1 MSKKSA
7 PALQADIQNDDDLEK
22 FLDRSGLLI
31 LDIYTEWC
39 GPCIGMVGTLRKL
52 KLQYSDDLHFAIVK
66 AEGVTAFHRFAR
78 KSEPTWLFVNEGKAV
93 NILFGI
99 NVPALMQ
106 IVTHELTLLGNKRR
120 PLYEL
125 HEFLPIEEKRK
136 KVKED
141 LRAQAEAKEHGEE
154 ERKRLEYLTYV
165 TDTIM
170 DSLPDMGVTICG
182 PQVNREAFKKMQTPA
197 DKLKIQCKDRTM
209 ASMTKEHFTKI
220 LSLFCTNIPTEDV
233 IDQMIDKKLLM
244 CFWKVPDEGNNIA
257 VILTKFA
264 HDLMLPHV
272 VLNEETNEE
281 EELPAILE
289 TTDYK
294 VEVQLEDWEETL
306 DEPEDDNFAKLKSLI
321 ALPSVTGDIEE
332 EEAETEEDEM
342 EATAAES
349 TLDMP
354 GLDLGLNLDLE
365 ENEEE
370 EEEPEKVEV
379 APKKRTRKKIVRV
392 NPIWVPN
399 NHRTHAALIYLYF
412 RSATISFLPPDPK
425 PEPPHVIMAFDT
437 YKKRDLIAHAERNK
451 QDVPLYGFFTS
462 DDPEDAKF
470 IASSDAKYA
479 TLPHTP
485 TDKLVFKVNKA
496 TSNTMLS
503 LVTYGPSYISPNPI
517 IGRDEAKKFF
527 PEGYIP
533 ADLEQVEIPEEK
545 TKPTKVK
552 QQTKTKTKK
561 EERKYSP
568 SPAMQE
574 SDQAAGGIETGPTVQ
589 TSASSSNLGPQTS
602 RLSPNVTKP
611 PATAQ
616 SETDDAA
623 AAG

>member
-1 MSKKSA
+1 MAKKLA
-7 PALQADIQNDDDLEK
+7 PALQVDIQNDDDLEK
-22 FLDRSGLLI
+22 FLDRSGLII
-31 LDIYTEWC
+31 LDIYSEWC
-39 GPCIGMVGTLRKL
+39 GPCVGMVGTLRKL
-52 KLQYSDDLHFAIVK
+52 KLQNPDELHFAIVK
-66 AEGVTAFHRFAR
+66 SEGVTPFHRFAR
-78 KSEPTWLFVNEGKAV
+78 KSEPTWLFVNEGKAT
-93 NILFGI
+93 NILFGV
-99 NVPALMQ
+99 NVPAFLQ
-106 IVTHELTLLGNKRR
+106 IITHELALLGNKRR

-141 LRAQAEAKEHGEE
+141 LSAQAKAKEHGEE

-209 ASMTKEHFTKI
+209 ASMTKEHFTEI

-233 IDQMIDKKLLM
+233 IDQMVDRKLLM
-244 CFWKVPDEGNNIA
+244 CFWKVPDEDNNIA
-257 VILTKFA
+257 VILSKFGN
-264 HDLMLPHV
+264 DLMLPHF

-281 EELPAILE
+281 EEIPPILE

-294 VEVQLEDWEETL
+294 LEIELEDWEETL
-306 DEPEDDNFAKLKSLI
+306 DEPEDDSAKLKSLI
-321 ALPSVTGDIEE
+321 ALPSVIGDIVEE
-332 EEAETEEDEM
+332 EEAEDEMKDEM
-342 EATAAES
+342 EATVVES
-349 TLDMP
+349 ILDMP
-354 GLDLGLNLDLE
+354 GLDLGLSLDVE
-365 ENEEE
+365 ESEEE
-370 EEEPEKVEV
+370 EEEPEKV
-379 APKKRTRKKIVRV
+379 APKKRTRTKIVRV

-412 RSATISFLPPDPK
+412 RSATTSFLPPDPK

-437 YKKRDLIAHAERNK
+437 YKKKDLIAHAERNK

-479 TLPHTP
+479 SLPHTP

-533 ADLEQVEIPEEK
+533 ADLEEAELLEEI

-552 QQTKTKTKK
+552 QTKSKTRR
-561 EERKYSP
+561 EERKNSP
-568 SPAMQE
+568 SSAIQLF
-574 SDQAAGGIETGPTVQ
+574 DHVAGGIDAGPAAQ
-589 TSASSSNLGPQTS
+589 TSAWSSIGQQPS

-611 PATAQ
+611 SGTPQ
-616 SETDDAA
+616 SEADDAA

>member
-1 MSKKSA
+1 MAKKSA

-22 FLDRSGLLI
+22 FLDRPGLII
-31 LDIYTEWC
+31 LDIYSEWC

-52 KLQYSDDLHFAIVK
+52 KLQNTDELHFAIVK
-66 AEGVTAFHRFAR
+66 SEGVTPFHRFAR

-99 NVPALMQ
+99 NVPAFLH
-106 IVTHELTLLGNKRR
+106 IITHELTLLGNKRR

-141 LRAQAEAKEHGEE
+141 LRAQAEAKERGEE

-233 IDQMIDKKLLM
+233 IDQMVAKKLLM

-257 VILTKFA
+257 VILSKFGN
-264 HDLMLPHV
+264 DLMLPHFV
-272 VLNEETNEE
+272 INEETNEE
-281 EELPAILE
+281 EEVPPILQ

-294 VEVQLEDWEETL
+294 VEVELEDWEELL
-306 DEPEDDNFAKLKSLI
+306 DEPDDDNLAKLKSLI
-321 ALPSVTGDIEE
+321 TLPSGIGDIVEE
-332 EEAETEEDEM
+332 EEAEDEEDEM
-342 EATAAES
+342 EGTAAES
-349 TLDMP
+349 ILDMP
-354 GLDLGLNLDLE
+354 GLDLGLNLE

-370 EEEPEKVEV
+370 EEEPGKVEV
-379 APKKRTRKKIVRV
+379 VHKKRTRKKIVRV

-437 YKKRDLIAHAERNK
+437 YKKKDLIAHAERNK

-462 DDPEDAKF
+462 DDPEEAKF

-479 TLPHTP
+479 ALPHTP

-533 ADLEQVEIPEEK
+533 ADLEEVEIPEEK

-552 QQTKTKTKK
+552 QPTKTKTKK
-561 EERKYSP
+561 EERKHSP
-568 SPAMQE
+568 SSAMQE
-574 SDQAAGGIETGPTVQ
+574 SDNAAGGIDAGPAAQ
-589 TSASSSNLGPQTS
+589 TSATSNIVQQPS
-602 RLSPNVTKP
+602 RLFDVTKP
-611 PATAQ
+611 PGAAQ